1 MEVRRIGPYRL
12 LSELGRGGMGT
23 VHLAVV
29 EGVVPGVGVGER
41 VALKVLHPDLVRDLD
56 VFERFVSEAAIGRR
70 IRHENVVRTLDA
82 GMDFGDDG
90 DLVYLAM
97 EYVVGRTLAA
107 QRRELGKLPESACRR
122 VAREVAR
129 GLQGIHERG
138 VVHGDLKPE
147 NILVTRDDVVK
158 VMDLGLARLRGM
170 SMRSTGAGRFE
181 GTFLYAAP
189 EQFSEGTRAIDA
201 RADLY
206 ALGVSLHELLTG
218 VHPFAHDDVR
228 VVMHRH
234 LQEPPPPL
242 RSAAPDA
249 SPFFEA
255 IVLKL
260 LAKDPAHRFRSAA
273 ELLAA
278 LSRAEDSPWWRRR
291 SVPAAAR
298 AAFEG
303 ASQDAPE
310 HEVSRIHGFEEELVT
325 VLRTFDEVE
334 GGNPAL
340 VIVESAPGGGRTRFV
355 REIATLLSQ
364 RETPPEIAF
373 ASADAAPALLAAA
386 NAPTLVVVDGFERAS
401 EQDGA
406 ALAAAVRGLARRPV
420 LLIVAVPAA
429 GSFAARNALVAAPG
443 ALRILLPSLSG
454 DALQATMDDLLDG
467 GTAGPEVVA
476 WIARWSSGNPRLVAE
491 LMADLRESGAIEM
504 GADGAWRAASPLRSR
519 PLPDSLRS
527 LLAGPFESLPAADR
541 EFLDAVACAG
551 CMFDVDVVAAVTG
564 EDRGTVAVRLGSLMR
579 QGVVS
584 SDDGVAF
591 AFPSRAHHA
600 VAEGLVQEMLRP
612 EYHRLF
618 ADALLARFPAPLA
631 GDVATCVAIHLF
643 AAGAPDDALPHAE
656 ASIPHLAAAKRWDD
670 LLDVVEPALAALGA
684 GAPGGAAPADPR
696 RERLTS
702 AAARAYLGLGRADAA
717 ERLLRLPEETAKT
730 GTAHTRAARGRAGP
744 AA

>member
-1 MEVRRIGPYRL
+1 
-12 LSELGRGGMGT
+12 MGT
-23 VHLAVV
+23 VHLSVV

-82 GMDFGDDG
+82 GMDFGDTFAGGG

-107 QRRELGKLPESACRR
+107 QRRDLGKLAESACRR
-122 VAREVAR
+122 IAREVAR

-278 LSRAEDSPWWRRR
+278 LARAEDSPWWRRR

-303 ASQDAPE
+303 TAQGAAE

-373 ASADAAPALLAAA
+373 ASADSAPAVLAAA
-386 NAPTLVVVDGFERAS
+386 TTPTLVVVDGFERAS
-401 EQDGA
+401 EHDGGV
-406 ALAAAVRGLARRPV
+406 LAAAARALSRRPV

-429 GSFAARNALVAAPG
+429 GSVAARNALLAVPG
-443 ALRILLPSLSG
+443 ALRILLPSLTG
-454 DALQATMDDLLDG
+454 EALQATMDDLLDG
-467 GTAGPEVVA
+467 GTAGPEVVS
-476 WIARWSSGNPRLVAE
+476 WVARWSNGNPRLVAE

-504 GADGAWRAASPLRSR
+504 GADGAWRAVAPLRSR
-519 PLPDSLRS
+519 ILPESLRS
-527 LLAGPFESLPAADR
+527 LLAGAFEALPAADR

-551 CMFDVDVVAAVTG
+551 CVFDVDVVAAATG

-579 QGVVS
+579 HGVVS
-584 SDDGVAF
+584 SDDGVIF
-591 AFPSRAHHA
+591 TFPSRAHHT

-618 ADALLARFPAPLA
+618 ADALLARVPAPVG
-631 GDVATCVAIHLF
+631 GDAAASAAIHLF
-643 AAGAPDDALPHAE
+643 AAAAPDDAIPHVE
-656 ASIPHLAAAKRWDD
+656 SCIPHLAAAKRWDD
-670 LLDVVEPALAALGA
+670 LLDVVEPALAAIC
-684 GAPGGAAPADPR
+684 AASPDTAERGDAR

-717 ERLLRLPEETAKT
+717 ERLLRLPEETAKS
-730 GTAHTRAARGRAGP
+730 GTAHTRAARGRLRP
-744 AA
+744 